1 MSLKD
6 QFEEM
11 PEGVES
17 NDVKELRQAMLRLQ
31 KQLKQSKERNEDLV
45 FATRQA
51 AYDAMLTFGRITPV
65 PPVTLDKRKAKGE
78 VDSNNHNNGA
88 DICANTLSDNCKGS
102 KQSKDRT

>member
-6 QFEEM
+6 QFDEM

-51 AYDAMLTFGRITPV
+51 AYDAMLTFGKMIPQFQQSLLINAK
-65 PPVTLDKRKAKGE
+65 PKAKLLFG
-78 VDSNNHNNGA
+78 
-88 DICANTLSDNCKGS
+88 T
-102 KQSKDRT
+102 